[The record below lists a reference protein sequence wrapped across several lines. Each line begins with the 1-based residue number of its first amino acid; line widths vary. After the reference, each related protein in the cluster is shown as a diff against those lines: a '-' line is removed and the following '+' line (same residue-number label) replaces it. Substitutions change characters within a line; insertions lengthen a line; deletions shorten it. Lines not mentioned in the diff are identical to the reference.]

1 MNKLNPSS
9 IKLIEEAVEGEYNF
23 IKKEEIMEENI
34 ITLTIDGQEVKV
46 KEGTTILQA
55 AKQAGI
61 DIPTLCF
68 LKDINEVGDCRMCI
82 VEVEGRRGFATSCIQ
97 TVEEGMVVHTH
108 TQNVLEARHV
118 ILDLIISN
126 HAKDCLTCTRS
137 GNCELQTL
145 ATKFNVLNIEF
156 EGERTEHK
164 VDDLS
169 PSIVRDFNKCILC
182 RRCVAACKNVQ
193 KIGAI
198 DCINR
203 GFESCISTV
212 GDHSLN
218 DVNCT
223 FCGQCIEAC
232 PTGALHEKETIND
245 VWVKLKDPETTVI
258 VQTAPAVRVAL
269 GEEFGMPIGTNVVGK
284 MVTALKR
291 LGFNK
296 VFDTNTGA
304 DLTIMEEANE
314 FIERFTKNDNLP
326 LITSCSPGWVKYI
339 EMNYPELLP
348 HLSSCKSPHQM
359 FGAILKTYYAKR
371 EGLDPAKMYV
381 VSVMPCIAK
390 KFERQRPEMK
400 EDDLYDVDN
409 VITTRE
415 LARMIKQANKKKKK
429 LEDSNFDSPMG
440 EASGAGAIFGTTGGV
455 MEAALRTA
463 QDTLTGKDLA
473 KIDFE
478 QVRGGEGIKRAT
490 INIAGKEI
498 NVVAASGLANA
509 RTILEE
515 IKSGKANYQFV
526 EIMACPGGCIM
537 GGGQPIKSSK
547 IRSEVDVRKL
557 RADALYSIDERSI
570 VRKSHENPVMK
581 KLYKDFLEKPGS
593 EIAEKLLH
601 TTYTKREKYNI

>member
-1 MNKLNPSS
+1 M
-9 IKLIEEAVEGEYNF
+9 
-23 IKKEEIMEENI
+23 KEELV
-34 ITLTIDGQEVKV
+34 TLTIDNQEIKV
-46 KEGTTILQA
+46 EKGTTILQA

-97 TVEEGMVVHTH
+97 TVEEGMVVHTN

-137 GNCELQTL
+137 GNCELQNL
-145 ATKFNVLNIEF
+145 ATKFNISKVEF
-156 EGERTEHK
+156 EGEKLEHK
-164 VDDLS
+164 IDDLS

-193 KIGAI
+193 EIGAI

-223 FCGQCIEAC
+223 NCGQCIEAC
-232 PTGALHEKETIND
+232 PTGALHEKETID
-245 VWVKLKDPETTVI
+245 DAWIKLKDPDTYVI
-258 VQTAPAVRVAL
+258 AQTAPAVRVAL
-269 GEEFGMPIGTNVVGK
+269 GEEFDMPIGSNVTGK
-284 MVTALKR
+284 MITALKR
-291 LGFNK
+291 LGFDK

-304 DLTIMEEANE
+304 DFTIMEEANE
-314 FIERFTKNDNLP
+314 FIERFQEKEHLP
-326 LITSCSPGWVKYI
+326 MITSCSPGWVKYI

-348 HLSSCKSPHQM
+348 HLSTCKSPHQM
-359 FGAILKTYYAKR
+359 FGALLKTYYAKK
-371 EGLDPAKMYV
+371 EGIDPNKIYV

-390 KFERQRPEMK
+390 KFERQRAEMK
-400 EDDLYDVDN
+400 NNGLYDVDN

-415 LARMIKQANKKKKK
+415 LSRMIKQANIEFTK
-429 LEDSNFDSPMG
+429 LEDSEFDSPMG
-440 EASGAGAIFGTTGGV
+440 EATGAAAIFGTTGGV

-463 QDTLTGKDLA
+463 QDTLTGKDLE

-478 QVRGGEGIKRAT
+478 QVRGGDGIKKAT
-490 INIAGKEI
+490 VNIAGTDIK
-498 NVVAASGLANA
+498 VVAASGLANA
-509 RTILEE
+509 KKILEE
-515 IKSGKANYQFV
+515 IKSGKADYQFV
-526 EIMACPGGCIM
+526 EIMACPGGCVM

-547 IRSEVDVRKL
+547 VRSEVNVRKL
-557 RADALYSIDERSI
+557 RADALYTIDEKSTI
-570 VRKSHENPVMK
+570 RKSHENPIVK
-581 KLYKDFLEKPGS
+581 KIYEEYLEKPGS
-593 EIAEKLLH
+593 YRAEKLLH
-601 TTYTKREKYNI
+601 TTYQEREKYQI

>member
-1 MNKLNPSS
+1 MEKKMIN
-9 IKLIEEAVEGEYNF
+9 LI
-23 IKKEEIMEENI
+23 
-34 ITLTIDGQEVKV
+34 IDGQKITVP
-46 KEGTTILQA
+46 EGITILEA

-82 VEVEGRRGFATSCIQ
+82 VEVEGRKGFATSCIQ

-108 TQNVLEARHV
+108 TPNVLEARHV

-145 ATKFNVLNIEF
+145 ATKFNVLNVEF
-156 EGERTEHK
+156 PGEMTKHK

-193 KIGAI
+193 HIGAI
-198 DCINR
+198 DVINR

-212 GDHSLN
+212 GDCSLN
-218 DVNCT
+218 NVNCT

-245 VWVKLKDPETTVI
+245 VWTKLKDPDTYVI
-258 VQTAPAVRVAL
+258 VQTAPSIRVAL
-269 GEEFGMPIGTNVVGK
+269 GEEFQMPIGTNVTGK
-284 MVTALKR
+284 MITALKR
-291 LGFNK
+291 LGFDK

-304 DLTIMEEANE
+304 DFTIMEEANE
-314 FIERFTKNDNLP
+314 FVKRFKKNDNLP
-326 LITSCSPGWVKYI
+326 MMTSCCPAWVKYI
-339 EMNYPELLP
+339 ESYEPELLP

-359 FGAILKTYYAKR
+359 FGAIIKSYYAQKM
-371 EGLDPAKMYV
+371 GIDPEKIYV

-390 KFERQRPEMK
+390 KFERGRPEMQN
-400 EDDLYDVDN
+400 DGLYDVDN

-415 LARMIKQANKKKKK
+415 LSRMIKQANIEFQK
-429 LEDSNFDSPMG
+429 LEDGQFDNPMG
-440 EASGAGAIFGTTGGV
+440 EATGAGAIFGTTGGV

-463 QDTLTGKDLA
+463 QDTLTGKSLDRI
-473 KIDFE
+473 KFE
-478 QVRGGEGIKRAT
+478 QVRGGDGIKKAT
-490 INIAGKEI
+490 IEIAGKPI
-498 NVVAASGLANA
+498 KVVAASGLANE
-509 RTILEE
+509 RKILDE
-515 IKSGKANYQFV
+515 IKSGKADYQFV

-547 IRSEVDVRKL
+547 TRSEVDVRKL
-557 RADALYSIDERSI
+557 RADSIYSIDEKSTI
-570 VRKSHENPVMK
+570 RKSHENPVLK
-581 KLYKDFLEKPGS
+581 KIYEEYLEEPGS
-593 EIAEKLLH
+593 YRAEKLLH
-601 TTYTKREKYNI
+601 TNYRKREKYNLDR

>member
-1 MNKLNPSS
+1 
-9 IKLIEEAVEGEYNF
+9 
-23 IKKEEIMEENI
+23 MEEKMIN
-34 ITLTIDGQEVKV
+34 LTIDDQKISVPK
-46 KEGTTILQA
+46 GTTILQA

-68 LKDINEVGDCRMCI
+68 LKEINEVGDCRMCI
-82 VEVEGRRGFATSCIQ
+82 VEVEGRKGFATSCIQ

-108 TQNVLEARHV
+108 TPNVLEARHV

-126 HAKDCLTCTRS
+126 HSKDCLTCTRS
-137 GNCELQTL
+137 GNCELQSL
-145 ATKFNVLNIEF
+145 ATKFNVLQVEF

-164 VDDLS
+164 IDNLS

-245 VWVKLKDPETTVI
+245 VWTKLKDPDSIVI

-269 GEEFGMPIGTNVVGK
+269 GEEFGMGIGINVTGK

-291 LGFNK
+291 LGFDK

-314 FIERFTKNDNLP
+314 FINRFKNNDNLP
-326 LITSCSPGWVKYI
+326 MITSCSPGWVKYI

-348 HLSSCKSPHQM
+348 HLSSCKSPHEM
-359 FGAILKTYYAKR
+359 FGAIIKTYYAKK
-371 EGLDPAKMYV
+371 ENIDPKKIYV

-390 KFERQRPEMK
+390 KFERQREEMK
-400 EDDLYDVDN
+400 EEELFDVDN

-415 LARMIKQANKKKKK
+415 LARMIKQANIEFDK
-429 LEDSNFDSPMG
+429 LEDSKFDSPMG
-440 EASGAGAIFGTTGGV
+440 EATGAGAIFGVTGGV

-463 QDTLTGKDLA
+463 QDTLTGESLPQ
-473 KIDFE
+473 IDFE
-478 QVRGGEGIKRAT
+478 EVRGTQNIKRAN
-490 INIAGKEI
+490 IEIAGKEI
-498 NVVAASGLANA
+498 KVVAASGLANA
-509 RTILEE
+509 KTILEE
-515 IKSGKANYQFV
+515 IKRGKADYQFL

-547 IRSEVDVRKL
+547 IQAEVDVKKL
-557 RADALYSIDERSI
+557 RAQALYSIDEKSVI
-570 VRKSHENPVMK
+570 RKSHENPVMK
-581 KLYKDFLEKPGS
+581 KIYKEFLGKPGS
-593 EIAEKLLH
+593 ELAEELLH
-601 TTYTKREKYNI
+601 TAYEKREKYNI

>member
-1 MNKLNPSS
+1 
-9 IKLIEEAVEGEYNF
+9 
-23 IKKEEIMEENI
+23 MEEKMINLI
-34 ITLTIDGQEVKV
+34 IDDQKISVPK
-46 KEGTTILQA
+46 GTTILQA

-68 LKDINEVGDCRMCI
+68 LKEINEVGDCRMCI
-82 VEVEGRRGFATSCIQ
+82 VEVEGRKGFATSCIQ

-108 TQNVLEARHV
+108 TPNVLEARHV

-137 GNCELQTL
+137 GNCELQAL
-145 ATKFNVLNIEF
+145 AVKFNVLNVEF
-156 EGERTEHK
+156 EGEMSKHRI
-164 VDDLS
+164 DNLS

-193 KIGAI
+193 EIGAI

-245 VWVKLKDPETTVI
+245 VWTKLKDPDSIVI

-269 GEEFGMPIGTNVVGK
+269 GEEFGMEIGTNVTGK

-314 FIERFTKNDNLP
+314 FINRFKNNDNLP
-326 LITSCSPGWVKYI
+326 MITSCSPGWVKYI

-348 HLSSCKSPHQM
+348 HLSSCKSPHEM
-359 FGAILKTYYAKR
+359 FGAIIKTYYAKK
-371 EGLDPAKMYV
+371 ENIDPKKIYV

-390 KFERQRPEMK
+390 KFERQREEMK
-400 EDDLYDVDN
+400 EGELFDVDN

-415 LARMIKQANKKKKK
+415 LARMIKQANIEFNK
-429 LEDSNFDSPMG
+429 LEDSKFDNPMG
-440 EASGAGAIFGTTGGV
+440 EATGAGAIFGVTGGV

-463 QDTLTGKDLA
+463 QDTLTGESLPQ
-473 KIDFE
+473 IDFE
-478 QVRGGEGIKRAT
+478 EVRGTQNIKRAN
-490 INIAGKEI
+490 IKIAGKEI
-498 NVVAASGLANA
+498 KVVAASGLANA
-509 RTILEE
+509 KTILEE
-515 IKSGKANYQFV
+515 IKQGKADYQFV

-547 IRSEVDVRKL
+547 IQAEVDVKKL
-557 RADALYSIDERSI
+557 RAQALYSIDEKSVI
-570 VRKSHENPVMK
+570 RKSHENPVMK
-581 KLYKDFLEKPGS
+581 KIYKEFLGKPGS
-593 EIAEKLLH
+593 ELAEELLH
-601 TTYTKREKYNI
+601 TAYEKREKYNI

>member
-1 MNKLNPSS
+1 
-9 IKLIEEAVEGEYNF
+9 
-23 IKKEEIMEENI
+23 
-34 ITLTIDGQEVKV
+34 
-46 KEGTTILQA
+46 
-55 AKQAGI
+55 
-61 DIPTLCF
+61 
-68 LKDINEVGDCRMCI
+68 MCI

-97 TVEEGMVVHTH
+97 TVEEGMKVHTH
-108 TQNVLEARHV
+108 TPNVLEARHV

-137 GNCELQTL
+137 GNCELQAL
-145 ATKFNVLNIEF
+145 AVKFNVLNVEF
-156 EGERTEHK
+156 PGEMSKHK
-164 VDDLS
+164 IDDLS

-182 RRCVAACKNVQ
+182 RRCVAACKKVQ
-193 KIGAI
+193 GVGAI

-223 FCGQCIEAC
+223 NCGQCIEAC

-245 VWVKLKDPETTVI
+245 VWIKLKDPDSYVV

-269 GEEFGMPIGTNVVGK
+269 GEEFGMPIGTNVTGK

-304 DLTIMEEANE
+304 DITIMEEAYE
-314 FIERFTKNDNLP
+314 LIERLKTNDNLP
-326 LITSCSPGWVKYI
+326 MITSCSPGWIKYI

-348 HLSSCKSPHQM
+348 HLSTCKSPHQM
-359 FGAILKTYYAKR
+359 FGALIKTYFAKK
-371 EGLDPAKMYV
+371 ENIDPKKIYV

-390 KFERQRPEMK
+390 KYERQRPEMK
-400 EDDLYDVDN
+400 NDGLFDVDN

-415 LARMIKQANKKKKK
+415 LSRMIKQANIEFTT
-429 LEDSNFDSPMG
+429 LEDSSFDNPMG
-440 EASGAGAIFGTTGGV
+440 EATGAAAIFGTTGGV

-463 QDTLTGKDLA
+463 QDALTGKCMD

-478 QVRGGEGIKRAT
+478 EVRGE
-490 INIAGKEI
+490 KEI
-498 NVVAASGLANA
+498 KKATVNIDGNDLKVVAASGLKNA
-509 RTILEE
+509 RKILEE
-515 IKSGKANYQFV
+515 IKSGNADYQFV
-526 EIMACPGGCIM
+526 EIMACPGGCVM

-547 IRSEVDVRKL
+547 IRREVDVRKL
-557 RADALYSIDERSI
+557 RADGLYSIDEKSQI
-570 VRKSHENPVMK
+570 RKSHENPVVR
-581 KLYKDFLEKPGS
+581 KLYEEYLEKPGS
-593 EIAEKLLH
+593 YRAHKLLH
-601 TTYTKREKYNI
+601 THYTKKDKYKI

>member
-1 MNKLNPSS
+1 MD
-9 IKLIEEAVEGEYNF
+9 
-23 IKKEEIMEENI
+23 ENL
-34 ITLTIDGQEVKV
+34 ITLTIDGQKVKA

-108 TQNVLEARHV
+108 TPNVLEARHV

-145 ATKFNVLNIEF
+145 AVKFNVLNVEF
-156 EGERTEHK
+156 EGERTKHK
-164 VDDLS
+164 VDNIS
-169 PSIVRDFNKCILC
+169 PSIERDFNKCILC
-182 RRCVAACKNVQ
+182 RRCIAACKNVQ

-198 DCINR
+198 DCISR
-203 GFESCISTV
+203 GFKSCISTV
-212 GDHSLN
+212 GDKSLN

-245 VWVKLKDPETTVI
+245 VWVKLKDKDTYVI

-269 GEEFGMPIGTNVVGK
+269 GEEFGMDIGTNVTGK

-291 LGFNK
+291 LGFDK
-296 VFDTNTGA
+296 IFDTNTGA
-304 DLTIMEEANE
+304 DFTIMEEANE
-314 FIERFTKNDNLP
+314 FVQRIQNNGVLP
-326 LITSCSPGWVKYI
+326 MITSCSPGWVRYI

-348 HLSSCKSPHQM
+348 HLSTCKSPHEM
-359 FGAILKTYYAKR
+359 LGAILKTYYAKK
-371 EGLDPAKMYV
+371 EGIDPKNIYV

-390 KFERQRPEMK
+390 KFERQRDELK
-400 EDDLYDVDN
+400 NNDLYNVDN

-415 LARMIKQANKKKKK
+415 LSRMIKQANIEFNK
-429 LEDSNFDSPMG
+429 LEDSKFDLPLG
-440 EASGAGAIFGTTGGV
+440 EATGAGAIFGTTGGV

-463 QDTLTGKDLA
+463 QDTLTGKDLNE
-473 KIDFE
+473 IDFKE
-478 QVRGGEGIKRAT
+478 VRGGKGIKKSKV
-490 INIAGKEI
+490 NIAGKDLK
-498 NVVAASGLANA
+498 VVAASGLANA
-509 RTILEE
+509 KEILEE
-515 IKSGKANYQFV
+515 IKNKKADYQFV
-526 EIMACPGGCIM
+526 EIMACPGGCVM

-547 IRSEVDVRKL
+547 IQSEVDVRKL
-557 RADALYSIDERSI
+557 RADALYSIDEKSVI
-570 VRKSHENPVMK
+570 RKSHENPVINK
-581 KLYKDFLEKPGS
+581 VYDEFLEKPGS
-593 EIAEKLLH
+593 HIAHELLH
-601 TTYTKREKYNI
+601 TSYKEREKYI

>member
-1 MNKLNPSS
+1 
-9 IKLIEEAVEGEYNF
+9 
-23 IKKEEIMEENI
+23 MEENMV
-34 ITLTIDGQEVKV
+34 TLTIDGVKV
-46 KEGTTILQA
+46 TTKKGTTILEA

-108 TQNVLEARHV
+108 TPNVLEARHV

-137 GNCELQTL
+137 GNCELQAL
-145 ATKFNVLNIEF
+145 AVKFNVLDVEF
-156 EGERTEHK
+156 PGEMTKHK

-223 FCGQCIEAC
+223 NCGQCIEAC
-232 PTGALHEKETIND
+232 PTGALHEKETIQD
-245 VWVKLKDPETTVI
+245 VWVKLKDPDAYVV

-269 GEEFGMPIGTNVVGK
+269 GEEFGMPIGTNVTGK

-291 LGFNK
+291 LGFDK

-304 DLTIMEEANE
+304 DFTIMEEAHE
-314 FIERFTKNDNLP
+314 FVERFKENDHLP
-326 LITSCSPGWVKYI
+326 MITSCSPGWVKYI

-348 HLSSCKSPHQM
+348 HLSTCKSPHQM
-359 FGAILKTYYAKR
+359 FGALVKTYFAKR
-371 EGLDPAKMYV
+371 EGIDPSKIYM

-390 KFERQRPEMK
+390 KFERQRAEMK
-400 EDDLYDVDN
+400 NEGLYDVDN

-415 LARMIKQANKKKKK
+415 LSRMIKQANIEFEQ
-429 LEDSNFDSPMG
+429 LEDSTFDNPMG
-440 EASGAGAIFGTTGGV
+440 EATGAAAIFGTTGGV

-463 QDTLTGKDLA
+463 QDILTGQDLE

-490 INIAGKEI
+490 VNIGGKDI
-498 NVVAASGLANA
+498 KVVAASGLANA
-509 RTILEE
+509 QKIMEE
-515 IKSGKANYQFV
+515 IKSGKADYQFV

-547 IRSEVDVRKL
+547 IRREVDVRKL
-557 RADALYSIDERSI
+557 RADALYSIDEKSTI
-570 VRKSHENPVMK
+570 RKSHENPILK
-581 KLYKDFLEKPGS
+581 QIYAEYLEAPGS
-593 EIAEKLLH
+593 YRAHKLLH
-601 TTYTKREKYNI
+601 THYVERPKYNIT

>member
-1 MNKLNPSS
+1 MNND
-9 IKLIEEAVEGEYNF
+9 
-23 IKKEEIMEENI
+23 I
-34 ITLTIDGQEVKV
+34 ITLTIDGVEVKV
-46 KEGTTILQA
+46 PKNTTILEA

-82 VEVEGRRGFATSCIQ
+82 VEVEGRKGFATACIQ

-108 TQNVLEARHV
+108 TPNVLEARHV

-145 ATKFNVLNIEF
+145 AVKFNVLNVEF
-156 EGERTEHK
+156 PGEMTKHK
-164 VDDLS
+164 IDDLS

-223 FCGQCIEAC
+223 NCGQCIQAC
-232 PTGALHEKETIND
+232 PTGALHEKETINN
-245 VWVKLKDPETTVI
+245 VWVKLKDPETYVV

-269 GEEFGMPIGTNVVGK
+269 GEEFGMSIGTNVTGK

-304 DLTIMEEANE
+304 DFTIMEEAHE
-314 FIERFTKNDNLP
+314 FIERLNENDNLP
-326 LITSCSPGWVKYI
+326 MITSCSPGWVKYI
-339 EMNYPELLP
+339 EMNYPEMLP
-348 HLSSCKSPHQM
+348 HLSTCKSPHQM
-359 FGAILKTYYAKR
+359 FGALIKTYFAKK
-371 EGLDPAKMYV
+371 EGIDPEKIYV

-390 KFERQRPEMK
+390 KFERQRTELK
-400 EDDLYDVDN
+400 NNCLYDVDN

-415 LARMIKQANKKKKK
+415 LSRMIKQANIEFEK
-429 LEDSNFDSPMG
+429 LEDSEFDNPMG
-440 EASGAGAIFGTTGGV
+440 EATGAAAIFGTTGGV

-463 QDTLTGKDLA
+463 QDTLTGKSLN

-478 QVRGGEGIKRAT
+478 QVRGGDGIKRAVVS
-490 INIAGKEI
+490 IGGKDI
-498 NVVAASGLANA
+498 KVVAASGLANA
-509 RTILEE
+509 QKIMEE
-515 IKSGKANYQFV
+515 IKSGKADYQFV

-547 IRSEVDVRKL
+547 IRREVDVQKL
-557 RADALYSIDERSI
+557 RADALYSIDEKSVI
-570 VRKSHENPVMK
+570 RKSHENPVVK
-581 KLYKDFLEKPGS
+581 QVYTEYLEEPGGYRS
-593 EIAEKLLH
+593 HKLLH
-601 TTYTKREKYNI
+601 THYVERPKYNI